1 VQYLNR
7 AMESIIINR
16 ESKSF
21 VEAASDLDVEN
32 DTASEAGKSVSP
44 PASTQDQRQGQVN
57 SFLKFSIQHILQ
69 HAASSGASGAAAA
82 AVAAAA
88 SRRSNELISADF
100 AAAMSEL
107 DAKRSRFEIGSLP
120 FW

>member
-69 HAASSGASGAAAA
+69 HAASSGASGAAA
-82 AVAAAA
+82 VAAAA

>member
-1 VQYLNR
+1 MQYLNR

-69 HAASSGASGAAAA
+69 HAASSGASGAAA
-82 AVAAAA
+82 VAAAA